1 MASHVHVR
9 KAVVMFNICAPASD
23 ICMCACRQHSEPSAG
38 MLMLAGDRGSG
49 KSSLTVT
56 WVEEMTSQH
65 PNTRLVTY
73 FCESSA
79 EHRTLTFLLQEVTI
93 ALRRLAGQQGGWV
106 LLL

>member
-1 MASHVHVR
+1 
-9 KAVVMFNICAPASD
+9 
-23 ICMCACRQHSEPSAG
+23 
-38 MLMLAGDRGSG
+38 MLAGDRGSG